1 MRYFGSFFI
10 TLILYASTIT
20 TVLYSF
26 NNQSNITKNEG
37 KNSLVKIS
45 LIEPKVE
52 LKKEKEIIK
61 EQKKEPKKIEK
72 NISKKIKNKIEK
84 KVTNPKSQ
92 IKKEIVKD
100 SEKVVKNEIK
110 KIEPLSSKKVEKVVP
125 LTPKVNIT
133 KIKNDYIEKVKKTI
147 NKNKFYPNSAR
158 RRGIEGYV
166 NVNFIIG
173 EKGELKNIKIL
184 NGKKIF
190 YNAAKEA
197 IVKSF
202 PINTKKNNH
211 IFPLKI
217 DLCIKYNLN

>member
-26 NNQSNITKNEG
+26 NNQSNITKNEE
-37 KNSLVKIS
+37 KKSLVKIS

-61 EQKKEPKKIEK
+61 EQKNEPKKIK
-72 NISKKIKNKIEK
+72 KKISKKVKKTKKKIEK
-84 KVTNPKSQ
+84 KVTKPKPQ
-92 IKKEIVKD
+92 IKK
-100 SEKVVKNEIK
+100 EIK

-125 LTPKVNIT
+125 HTPKVNIT

-217 DLCIKYNLN
+217 NLCIKYNLN